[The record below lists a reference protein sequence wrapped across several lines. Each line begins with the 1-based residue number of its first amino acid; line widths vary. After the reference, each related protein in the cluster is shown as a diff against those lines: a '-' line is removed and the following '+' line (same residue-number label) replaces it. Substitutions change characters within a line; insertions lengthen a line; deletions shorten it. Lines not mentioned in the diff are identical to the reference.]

1 MDEGGVGAWIGKQSI
16 DLFLQIIQSFG
27 VLEEELL
34 QDEADVLDVFE
45 LLAVL
50 AVYFVH
56 FFLEGQL
63 DVFFQSSG
71 GLFSE
76 LVEDHTLAVDALF
89 DGLQVLCVTLED
101 F

>member
-1 MDEGGVGAWIGKQSI
+1 MDEGGVGTWIGKQSI

-63 DVFFQSSG
+63 DVFF
-71 GLFSE
+71 
-76 LVEDHTLAVDALF
+76 
-89 DGLQVLCVTLED
+89 
-101 F
+101 